1 MCCRTAA
8 SRGRPSAPRSGES
21 LHRAALLVVIATF
34 VAAPVL
40 VFSTVARSDAAQQ
53 SFKETPPIPSAVNLT
68 LALDSIDTSTGTMHL
83 RLDASP
89 GPRLS
94 PAGAVVFTSIGE
106 IPTIPVAP
114 NVETQE
120 QDATTLFQKGDVSS
134 YPFENYGSTIRLVAF
149 EGTAPVVPT
158 DNTRP
163 KVALNVLGVSNLA
176 GFNPTAQVELAKDGT
191 ATINLQIHRAVG
203 IRAWVVVMMAIY
215 WVVALG
221 AVVVAFMVVRR
232 KRQWDSGWLLWLG
245 ALIFALFALRTAA
258 PGNPPTG
265 TVLDYY
271 AVFES
276 VGIVVATLIVLIVH
290 YVVQPPERLNMTP
303 PP

>member
-1 MCCRTAA
+1 MMRWIR
-8 SRGRPSAPRSGES
+8 SYPRMKV
-21 LHRAALLVVIATF
+21 ALLAVIATF
-34 VAAPVL
+34 VGVAVL
-40 VFSTVARSDAAQQ
+40 VFSTVSRSDAAQQ
-53 SFKETPPIPSAVNLT
+53 SFKETPPIPSAVKLT
-68 LALDSIDTSTGTMHL
+68 LALDSIDTTAGTMHL
-83 RLDASP
+83 RLDATP
-89 GPRLS
+89 GPSLS

-114 NVETQE
+114 NVDSQE

-134 YPFENYGSTIRLVAF
+134 YPFEDYGSTIRLAAF
-149 EGTAPVVPT
+149 EGTAPIVPT
-158 DNTRP
+158 SNTRP

-176 GFNPTAQVELAKDGT
+176 GFNPTAQVEVGKDGT
-191 ATINLQIHRAVG
+191 STIILQVRRTVG
-203 IRAWVVVMMAIY
+203 THAWVVVMMVIY

-221 AVVVAFMVVRR
+221 AVAVTVMVVRR
-232 KRQWDSGWLLWLG
+232 KRQWDTGLLLWLG
-245 ALIFALFALRTAA
+245 ALIFALFAFRTAA

-271 AVFES
+271 AVFEA
-276 VGIVVATLIVLIVH
+276 VGVVVATLIVLIIH